1 MCYYFLHETF
11 SSDTFRILHPTSSAP
26 SSCGQPIYAASWL
39 GLLHSESQIF
49 PFLGFSSA
57 DFLLRFEAMNRLL
70 TANPEVTRPVID
82 KVFEF
87 KDAVAAYAHLE
98 SQTHVGK
105 IVIKV
110 A

>member
-1 MCYYFLHETF
+1 
-11 SSDTFRILHPTSSAP
+11 
-26 SSCGQPIYAASWL
+26 
-39 GLLHSESQIF
+39 
-49 PFLGFSSA
+49 
-57 DFLLRFEAMNRLL
+57 MNRLL